1 MLGAKGYVK
10 LWISVDEHGR
20 LSWRVSPGMPEKN
33 SVSLKYYSVREGP
46 GQTDFRL
53 VLKDDSPQN
62 LRKEVLMK
70 SMSVGDRHRWVAG
83 LQSWCKESKKK
94 DEDQNVRSVRARGAS
109 ISTSHHITFSCSKEI
124 ITSVTRMYHSIC
136 LSPENRPNT
145 IAGTPSLE
153 HHRSNTIARTP
164 SLQHHPTHTRM

>member
-83 LQSWCKESKKK
+83 LRSWCKESKKK
-94 DEDQNVRSVRARGAS
+94 DEDFWWPRRRKARASTGVRCV
-109 ISTSHHITFSCSKEI
+109 
-124 ITSVTRMYHSIC
+124 IC
-136 LSPENRPNT
+136 YGLRLCP
-145 IAGTPSLE
+145 GYL
-153 HHRSNTIARTP
+153 
-164 SLQHHPTHTRM
+164 